1 MRIASQE
8 EMRAYMEHFTVMG
21 NGGTDFR
28 PAFAHVAGLLAKGEF
43 HRLKGLIYFTDGKGI
58 YPVQKPPYDTVFV
71 FLKED
76 YEDMSVPGWAM
87 KLILSSEELG
97 MQLG

>member
-1 MRIASQE
+1 M
-8 EMRAYMEHFTVMG
+8 
-21 NGGTDFR
+21 
-28 PAFAHVAGLLAKGEF
+28 
-43 HRLKGLIYFTDGKGI
+43 KGLIYFTDGKGI